1 VICQHTNGSPHD
13 MLPVASLTHGYV
25 SLACLSSCSIDDQG
39 VGLLQVEGTLDN
51 EASQQTTNLQEKQ

>member
-1 VICQHTNGSPHD
+1 